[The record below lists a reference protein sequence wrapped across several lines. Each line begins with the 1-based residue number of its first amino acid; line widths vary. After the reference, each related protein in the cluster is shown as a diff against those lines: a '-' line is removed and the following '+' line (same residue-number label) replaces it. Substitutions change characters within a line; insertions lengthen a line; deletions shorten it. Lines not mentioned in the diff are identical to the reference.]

1 MWRGIA
7 GRKAHEAP
15 SLWGSYSLQG
25 KTIRFVPRFPAEPG
39 VRYVAEFDPARLRS
53 LAKEL
58 APARVLAEPQ
68 AKESRVSA
76 EYLIEKPR
84 AEPTTKITAVYPSGE
99 RLPENLLRFYI
110 HFSAPMSRGEVY
122 HHLKLIDTS
131 TGKPVHA
138 PFLDSRKSCGRRMP
152 RVSRC
157 FSTQG
162 VSSGA
167 GAARDVRAGAR
178 IGQVVLPDH
187 RQGVDRRRRKRPA
200 GGVSPDVSRGPADE
214 TMPDPKKWS
223 VKPPRAGSEDALV
236 VRFPEPLDHALLE
249 RVVGVRDPEGQG
261 VHGHISIDEH
271 ETVWRFVP
279 EALWRA
285 GTYRLVVGTELEDV
299 AGNSVASPFEVDLT
313 TPITRRVVSERV
325 EVPFATRGG

>member
-138 PFLDSRKSCGRRMP
+138 PFLE
-152 RVSRC
+152 
-157 FSTQG
+157 
-162 VSSGA
+162 
-167 GAARDVRAGAR
+167 
-178 IGQVVLPDH
+178 LEEELW
-187 RQGVDRRRRKRPA
+187 
-200 GGVSPDVSRGPADE
+200 SPDATRFTLFFDPGRVKRGLAPREMFGPVLESGKSYCLIIDKGWTDAAGNALRAEFRRTFRAGPADE

-279 EALWRA
+279 EALWRSWNLSA
-285 GTYRLVVGTELEDV
+285 GG
-299 AGNSVASPFEVDLT
+299 GN
-313 TPITRRVVSERV
+313 
-325 EVPFATRGG
+325 